1 MDTSQ
6 VDLSDRSLYRSG
18 FPHALFA
25 GLREEA
31 PVFLHEST
39 PGVEAQVGHPF
50 WVTTRMEPARWM
62 SKDLETFSSVAG
74 PSVQRFPAERQGT
87 SLISTDGFV
96 HARLRRLVNRG
107 FTPRMVG
114 RLQDQIQGWAD
125 RIVEGVAERGQCEFV
140 SEVAYPLPMHL
151 IADIV
156 GIPESDRQHVF
167 DRVSRFMSAGDPL
180 VDVSPEE
187 KQDLE
192 RELFLYAGELT
203 AEKRRRP
210 ADDIWTKI
218 VHAEIE
224 QEDGST
230 TSLSDLEMQIFF
242 QVLAIAGS
250 ETTRNAI
257 SAGLLAWLDHPE
269 AMQRFMAEPDLRTSA
284 AQEIVRWTS
293 PVVFWARDLRRDIE
307 IEGQKIPAGDRLS
320 IWLPSANRDPRAFTD
335 PDRFDIARK
344 DNHHAAFGGGG
355 AHYCLGANLALR
367 NIQVLFATLFSRLR
381 EIELAGEPR
390 WNVAGLQ
397 NNVLCSLGELPIRF
411 RAS

>member
-31 PVFLHEST
+31 PIFLHEST

-87 SLISTDGFV
+87 SLISADGFV

-125 RIVEGVAERGQCEFV
+125 RIVEGVADRGQCEFV

-156 GIPESDRQHVF
+156 GIPESD
-167 DRVSRFMSAGDPL
+167 
-180 VDVSPEE
+180 
-187 KQDLE
+187 
-192 RELFLYAGELT
+192 
-203 AEKRRRP
+203 
-210 ADDIWTKI
+210 
-218 VHAEIE
+218 
-224 QEDGST
+224 
-230 TSLSDLEMQIFF
+230 
-242 QVLAIAGS
+242 
-250 ETTRNAI
+250 
-257 SAGLLAWLDHPE
+257 
-269 AMQRFMAEPDLRTSA
+269 
-284 AQEIVRWTS
+284 
-293 PVVFWARDLRRDIE
+293 
-307 IEGQKIPAGDRLS
+307 
-320 IWLPSANRDPRAFTD
+320 
-335 PDRFDIARK
+335 
-344 DNHHAAFGGGG
+344 
-355 AHYCLGANLALR
+355 
-367 NIQVLFATLFSRLR
+367 
-381 EIELAGEPR
+381 
-390 WNVAGLQ
+390 
-397 NNVLCSLGELPIRF
+397 
-411 RAS
+411 